1 MALSRRLWA
10 GVGTLGAIVFAG
22 TLWYWLLEDFGFLDG
37 LFMAVTTITTVG
49 YREVHPLDTSGRLFT
64 MVYLLGGVGVVF
76 YTAVAFVEAAVAGD
90 IAEALG
96 GRRLSRKVGRMQDHI
111 VLCGFGRVGEEI
123 ARQLRTRKGRPQ
135 LVVIDKDPER
145 REPALALGG
154 LAVVGDATEEDV
166 LRAAGVE
173 RARVLIAAADSDTQ
187 NTFVTLTA
195 RALNPRL
202 TIIAR
207 AGSEPAEA
215 RLRTAGANRIISPYR
230 IAGRRIALAAVQPQ
244 IVDFAEGAVD
254 GADAVN
260 TLAEVAVGDGG
271 AGLDGRTLAEA
282 LSGLRTTRV
291 LGLQRPDGA
300 LVVGPSADTRLR
312 SGDRLMLYGDHEEI
326 EELATRTSD
335 GARAPSVERTAVPLA
350 SE

>member
-1 MALSRRLWA
+1 MTLSRRLRA
-10 GVGTLGAIVFAG
+10 GVATLGVIVITG
-22 TLWYWLLEDFGFLDG
+22 TLWYWAIEEFGFLDG

-49 YREVHPLDTSGRLFT
+49 YSEVHPLDTSGRLFT
-64 MVYLLGGVGVVF
+64 MAYLLGGVGVVF
-76 YTAVAFVEAAVAGD
+76 YTAAAFVESAVAGD

-96 GRRLSRKVGRMQDHI
+96 GRRLSRKVERMQDHI

-123 ARQLRTRKGRPQ
+123 ARQLRTRKGPPQ

-154 LAVVGDATEEDV
+154 LAVVGDATEEEV

-202 TIIAR
+202 RIIAR
-207 AGSEPAEA
+207 AGSEPAES

-254 GADAVN
+254 GEETVN
-260 TLAEVAVGDGG
+260 TLAEVAISEGAVGFE
-271 AGLDGRTLAEA
+271 GRTLGEA

-291 LGLQRPDGA
+291 LALERQDGE
-300 LVVGPSADTRLR
+300 LVVGPSMETRVR
-312 SGDRLMLYGDHEEI
+312 GGDRLMLYGEHQEI
-326 EELATRTSD
+326 EELA
-335 GARAPSVERTAVPLA
+335 ARASEGAGAPSSIRAAAVA
-350 SE
+350 AE